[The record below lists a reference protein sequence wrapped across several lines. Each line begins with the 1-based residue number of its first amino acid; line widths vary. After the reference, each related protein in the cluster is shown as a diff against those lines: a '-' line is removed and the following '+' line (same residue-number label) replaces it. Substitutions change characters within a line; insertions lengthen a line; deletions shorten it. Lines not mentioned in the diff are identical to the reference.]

1 MPPPGYEPFLGVICE
16 NPDEVV
22 VRLAYADWLEENGDP
37 DRAEFIRVQ
46 CRLAALGQGPM
57 YPPAPGSNLPPPLKW
72 ANTEVAALTRRQA
85 ELWAE
90 NGADWLAELPTLPG
104 CVVLF
109 HRGFASSVEVEQN
122 PAGLVRNGP
131 RLMEVAPVT
140 RVTFRDCRPEAV
152 EGTVFGRWF
161 GRVQRLTLWW
171 SNQPAGDE
179 VAEVL
184 AGAKH
189 LDGLRDLL
197 LFRAGLTNAGAEQL
211 AAAPFA
217 RQLAR
222 LDLAINRLTG
232 TGAWAVALALDPDRV
247 TVLDLSGNRI
257 AAQVRAGLR
266 RRFADRVYLGDDT
279 DGVRPRGKESPS

>member
-1 MPPPGYEPFLGVICE
+1 LNAILRQ
-16 NPDEVV
+16 PDEDV
-22 VRLAYADWLEENGDP
+22 VRLAYADWLEENGAP

-57 YPPAPGSNLPPPLKW
+57 YPPAPGSNLAPPPKW
-72 ANTEVAALTRRQA
+72 MNPEVAVLTRRQA

-90 NGADWLAELPTLPG
+90 NGGAWQDELPTLPG

-109 HRGFASSVEVEQN
+109 HRGFASSVEVEQS
-122 PAGLVRNGP
+122 PAGLVRNGR

-152 EGTVFGRWF
+152 EAGVFRRWF

-171 SNQPAGDE
+171 SNQPAGDG
-179 VAEVL
+179 VAGVL
-184 AGAKH
+184 SGAKH
-189 LDGLRDLL
+189 LDGLRDVI

-222 LDLAINRLTG
+222 LDLALNQVTG

-266 RRFADRVYLGDDT
+266 RRFGDRVYLGDNT
-279 DGVRPRGKESPS
+279 DGTQPRGKQSPS